1 MSSISTFLFSVAGS
15 LHTWRKTRKGKQI
28 TNNKHQS
35 KMSQI
40 IAIRG
45 RQILDSRGNP
55 TVEVE
60 VFTEQG
66 AMGRAAV
73 PSGASTGIHEACEL
87 RDNDKSVYMGKG
99 VLQAVNNVNNVLN
112 EELRGMYVEEQ
123 RAIDQKMIE
132 VDGTPN
138 KSRLGANAILGVSLA
153 CAKAAAMESG
163 QQLYRYLGGCG
174 AYMLPIPM
182 MNILNGGS
190 HADNSIDFQEF
201 MIMPVGAPTFTEALR
216 MGAEVFHNLRSVL
229 KSRGMSTNV
238 GDEGGFAPNL
248 ASNDD
253 AIQVVCQAIEKAGY
267 RPGEDIFIGLDA
279 AASEYYN
286 PETGL
291 YEMRWSTG
299 DKYNAT
305 EMVDFWKRWVE
316 QYPVISIE
324 DGMAEDDCDGWK
336 LLTDTIGDR
345 CQLVGD
351 DLFVTNVERLQM
363 GLDRKVANS
372 ILVKLNQIGTLSETI
387 DAVNL
392 ATRNGYTSIISHR
405 SGETEDTTIA
415 DLVVALNTGLI
426 KTGSASRTDRIC
438 KYNQLMRIEEALG
451 DQAAYLGKD
460 FKFLK

>member
-1 MSSISTFLFSVAGS
+1 
-15 LHTWRKTRKGKQI
+15 
-28 TNNKHQS
+28 
-35 KMSQI
+35 MSQI

-60 VFTEQG
+60 VYTEQG

-73 PSGASTGIHEACEL
+73 PSGASTGVHEACEL

-112 EELRGMYVEEQ
+112 DELRGMYVEEQ

-132 VDGTPN
+132 LDGTPN

-174 AYMLPIPM
+174 AYLLPVPM

-229 KSRGMSTNV
+229 KARNMSTNV

-248 ASNDD
+248 ASNDE

-299 DKYNAT
+299 EKYNAT
-305 EMVDFWKRWVE
+305 EMVDFWKRWVD

-324 DGMAEDDCDGWK
+324 DGMAEDDWDGWK
-336 LLTDTIGDR
+336 LLTDAIGDR

-387 DAVNL
+387 DAVSL

-415 DLVVALNTGLI
+415 DLAVALNTGLI

-438 KYNQLMRIEEALG
+438 KYNQLMRIEEGLG
-451 DQAAYLGKD
+451 DEAQYLGKN